1 MYFDRKNFSYYSSFL
16 IRLAWTVEVIAVC
29 IGFMISIL
37 VSVSAFRS
45 STESI
50 GFLDSSSSIL
60 IAGLPFL
67 LIAVVELCKIP
78 LVFTFM
84 NVRSRYWRSVFLFFV
99 LFLCLITFETMLN
112 GFERNFSNLNRAID
126 NRNNEVVN
134 IDSQISLLEKRRDYA
149 QKFTEDELLAEVDLK
164 TSVLD
169 KTLSQNVRRVNA
181 SETNQLSEIDRNF
194 EPQLDMQIGELMLLR
209 DGYYADWNS
218 EKELIEERFTT
229 MLVENVSGSRDE
241 RTRLLV
247 ELEILK
253 EEMRVAM
260 DDASFFTR
268 SNVEKKY
275 RQLIREKEQQLGSIT
290 NGYLG
295 GGALEKQSLM
305 ENQLRQQIEFVNAKY
320 ERRITDVNDRI
331 DSKKQT
337 IIDRSVENEKVEIE
351 VASNAKA
358 ERGRYYS
365 MTNREKNMV
374 EAYLQDKRSELEIIT
389 AKVFEFDQEIF
400 TLQNDQRILKNE
412 NNQLINQ
419 NQVYRL
425 AMYIY
430 GKNSVEDV
438 NKRMLGIVAVLW
450 FGSLALIAS
459 VTGVMLALAS
469 FYLRRFAEELD
480 NEERMKAQS

>member
-1 MYFDRKNFSYYSSFL
+1 MYFDRKNFSYYSTFL

-45 STESI
+45 STDSI

-149 QKFTEDELLAEVDLK
+149 QKFTEEELLAEVDLK
-164 TSVLD
+164 IEMLNQALN
-169 KTLSQNVRRVNA
+169 KNVRRVNA
-181 SETNQLSEIDRNF
+181 SETNQLSMIERDF
-194 EPQLDMQIGELMLLR
+194 EPQLEADISQLMVLR
-209 DGYYADWNS
+209 DNYYTDWNS

-241 RTRLLV
+241 RSRLLS
-247 ELEILK
+247 ELNILK
-253 EEMRVAM
+253 EEMRIAM

-268 SNVEKKY
+268 SAVEKKY
-275 RQLIREKEQQLGSIT
+275 RQLIREKEQQLGRIT
-290 NGYLG
+290 TGYLG

-305 ENQLRQQIEFVNAKY
+305 ENQLRQQIEFVNSKY
-320 ERRITDVNDRI
+320 ARRVNDVNDRI
-331 DSKKQT
+331 DAKKQT
-337 IIDRSVENEKVEIE
+337 IIERFAENKKVEGD
-351 VASNAKA
+351 VTAKA
-358 ERGRYYS
+358 NAERRRYYS
-365 MTNREKNMV
+365 ASNREKTGV
-374 EAYLQDKRSELEIIT
+374 EDYLQTKKSELEIIT
-389 AKVFEFDQEIF
+389 AAVFEFDQEVFI
-400 TLQNDQRILKNE
+400 LQNQQRILKNE
-412 NNQLINQ
+412 NSQLINQ

-430 GKNSVEDV
+430 GKNSVDEV
-438 NKRMLGIVAVLW
+438 NKRMLGVVAILW

-480 NEERMKAQS
+480 SEERMKA

>member
-1 MYFDRKNFSYYSSFL
+1 MYFDRKNFSYYSTFL

-37 VSVSAFRS
+37 VSVAAFHA
-45 STESI
+45 STDSI

-99 LFLCLITFETMLN
+99 FFLCLITFETMLN

-134 IDSQISLLEKRRDYA
+134 IDSQISLLEKRRDYS
-149 QKFTEDELLAEVDLK
+149 QKFTEEELLAEVDLK
-164 TSVLD
+164 TEMLNQALG
-169 KTLSQNVRRVNA
+169 KNVRRVNA
-181 SETNQLSEIDRNF
+181 SEINQLSMIDRDF
-194 EPQLDMQIGELMLLR
+194 EPQLEEDIGQLMVLR
-209 DGYYADWNS
+209 DNYYTDWNS

-241 RTRLLV
+241 RSRLLS
-247 ELEILK
+247 ELNILK
-253 EEMRVAM
+253 EEMRIAM

-268 SNVEKKY
+268 SAVEKKY

-290 NGYLG
+290 TGYLG

-305 ENQLRQQIEFVNAKY
+305 ENQLRQQIEFVNSKY
-320 ERRITDVNDRI
+320 DRRINDVNDRI
-331 DSKKQT
+331 DAKKQT
-337 IIDRSVENEKVEIE
+337 IIDRFTENEKVEGD
-351 VASNAKA
+351 VTANANS

-365 MTNREKNMV
+365 ATNREKTGI
-374 EAYLQDKRSELEIIT
+374 EEYLRTKKSELEIIT
-389 AKVFEFDQEIF
+389 ATVFEFDQEIF
-400 TLQNDQRILKNE
+400 ILQNQQRILKNE
-412 NNQLINQ
+412 NHQLINQ

-430 GKNSVEDV
+430 GKNSVDEV
-438 NKRMLGIVAVLW
+438 NKRMLGVVAFLW

-459 VTGVMLALAS
+459 VTGVMLAVAS
-469 FYLRRFAEELD
+469 FYLRRVAEELD
-480 NEERMKAQS
+480 DEERVKA